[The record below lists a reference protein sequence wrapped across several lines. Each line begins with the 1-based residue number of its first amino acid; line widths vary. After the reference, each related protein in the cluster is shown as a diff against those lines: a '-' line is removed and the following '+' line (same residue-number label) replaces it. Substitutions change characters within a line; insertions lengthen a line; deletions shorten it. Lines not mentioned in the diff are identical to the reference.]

1 MWKAG
6 ERIMLESLWQE
17 DFTLHGVNALRQ
29 YWQEGETYSFR
40 RSPRPQH
47 GLMLLTG
54 GETLYETRAGERLHA
69 RRGDLVWLGKGA
81 GYTARFVNV
90 TARPYS
96 LLVNFQLTDARGGDM
111 SGEREVTLLPLRGAQ
126 AEAPMRRLVDLYYDP
141 DYAPA
146 EMKGRLYELICLVSR
161 CLSGRS
167 GVPPEL
173 AAAFEW
179 MSAHPR
185 APVSELAARCALSES
200 AFRKR
205 FGQYAGVSPSEYR
218 IARQIEQAARL
229 LRASSAGVEEIA
241 LSVGFADVNYFC
253 RAFRKRMGITALEY
267 RKQSDL
273 C

>member
-1 MWKAG
+1 
-6 ERIMLESLWQE
+6 MLELLWRE
-17 DFTLHGVNALRQ
+17 DFTLSGINALRQ

-47 GLMLLTG
+47 GLVLLTG

-81 GYTARFVNV
+81 GYTAQFVS
-90 TARPYS
+90 ASGRPFS
-96 LLVNFQLTDARGGDM
+96 LLVNFQLADARGEDLCG
-111 SGEREVTLLPLRGAQ
+111 GREVMVLPLRGAE

-146 EMKGRLYELICLVSR
+146 EIKGRLYALICLISR
-161 CLSGRS
+161 RLSGKS

-179 MSAHPR
+179 MSAHPH
-185 APVSELAARCALSES
+185 APVGELAARCGLSES

-229 LRASSAGVEEIA
+229 LRAGSAGVEEIA
-241 LSVGFADVNYFC
+241 RSVGFEDVNYFC
-253 RAFRKRMGITALEY
+253 RAFRKRMGMTALEY
-267 RKQSDL
+267 RKRRDL
-273 C
+273 

>member
-1 MWKAG
+1 
-6 ERIMLESLWQE
+6 MLESLWRE
-17 DFTLHGVNALRQ
+17 DFTLSGVNALRQ

-47 GLMLLTG
+47 GIVLLTG

-69 RRGDLVWLGKGA
+69 RRGDLVWLGKGS
-81 GYTARFVNV
+81 GYTTRFVNV
-90 TARPYS
+90 TGRPYS
-96 LLVNFQLTDARGGDM
+96 LLVNFQLTSARGEDM

-141 DYAPA
+141 EYSPA

-161 CLSGRS
+161 RLSGKS

-179 MSAHPR
+179 LSGHPG

-218 IARQIEQAARL
+218 IARRIEQAARL
-229 LRASSAGVEEIA
+229 LRSGSERVEEIA
-241 LSVGFADVNYFC
+241 RSVGFDDVNYFC
-253 RAFRKRMGITALEY
+253 RAFKKRMGMTALEY